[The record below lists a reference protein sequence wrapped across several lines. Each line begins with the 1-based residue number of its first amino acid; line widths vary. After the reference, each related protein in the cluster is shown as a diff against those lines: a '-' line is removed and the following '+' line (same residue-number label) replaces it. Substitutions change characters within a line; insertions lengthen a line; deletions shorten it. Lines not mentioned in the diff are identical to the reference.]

1 METAMNARETLAHKL
16 KLKYGTAPAEP
27 TDAQL
32 VLICAEI
39 DRILCSGRRPTEQ
52 DWSNAVFRHC
62 PQAGKYSYSG
72 IDNSDL
78 NTLLA
83 LAIQIS
89 QTRG

>member
-1 METAMNARETLAHKL
+1 MKECEILAHKL
-16 KLKYGTAPAEP
+16 KLKYGTAPHEP
-27 TDAQL
+27 TDVQL
-32 VLICAEI
+32 ALICAEI
-39 DRILCSGRRPTEQ
+39 NQIIQSGKNPTEK
-52 DWSNAVFRHC
+52 DWTNAVIRHC

-89 QTRG
+89 TTRR